1 MAPVTLLEP
10 VPTLHADSPSSS
22 RPARAALLR
31 LAAGYLVLTGV
42 MLAVGMLLTHALDG
56 TVGRWD
62 EHVNQHFAAHRTDGW
77 NQITKI
83 ATASFN
89 TLPVVGAAVLI
100 VGYLAL
106 RRYWREAAFLTM
118 ALVLEITVF
127 LSVTFVVARPRPDVP
142 RLNATPATSSFP
154 SGHTAAAMVLF
165 VSLAI
170 IITCRTH
177 SRIARLLGVLLATLV
192 VTAVAF
198 ARVYR
203 GLHHP
208 TDVFAGALFGLA
220 CVFVAA
226 TAVRAG
232 SMAADRR
239 RIVPGEPFRTSVV
252 PER

>member
-22 RPARAALLR
+22 RPVRPALVR
-31 LAAGYLVLTGV
+31 LAAGYLVLTAT
-42 MLAVGMLLTHALDG
+42 MLAVGLLLTHALDG

-62 EHVNQHFAAHRTDGW
+62 EHVNQHFAAHRTAGW

-89 TLPVVGAAVLI
+89 TLPVVGAAVLL
-100 VGYLAL
+100 VGFLAL

-127 LSVTFVVARPRPDVP
+127 LSVTFAVGRPRPDVH
-142 RLNATPATSSFP
+142 RLNATPSTSSFP

-165 VSLAI
+165 VSIAI

-177 SRIARLLGVLLATLV
+177 SRFARALGVLIAAVV
-192 VTAVAF
+192 VTAVGF

-220 CVFVAA
+220 CVFVAVI
-226 TAVRAG
+226 AVRAG

-239 RIVPGEPFRTSVV
+239 RVVPGEPLRTAAV
-252 PER
+252 PEQ